1 MAIPIGAKKSS
12 DKTAFFH
19 YKNSQQKIKIAVNFF
34 YLIKRIHQNSIA
46 NSVLNDEQRIP
57 LKSGTRA
64 GALLIIVLE
73 VQASCSQ
80 IGEKGI
86 KMDKSQA
93 TPSIFICYVL

>member
-1 MAIPIGAKKSS
+1 MVIPIGAKKSS

-19 YKNSQQKIKIAVNFF
+19 YKNSQQKIKVAMNFF

-64 GALLIIVLE
+64 GASLCWRYKLAVARLE
-73 VQASCSQ
+73 KKASRWTKAKQ
-80 IGEKGI
+80 HL
-86 KMDKSQA
+86 QYFYA
-93 TPSIFICYVL
+93 TFCD